1 MAYDVIRTVEGGI
14 ERIVYKPHQPKYQTP
29 IVMQHGMWHG
39 AWCWADWQ
47 KTLAELGWES
57 HTHSLPGHAGSPVQ
71 RPIRWCTLGYYL
83 RFVRAEV
90 ARQPRKP
97 VLMGHSMGGALT
109 QWYLK
114 KVGDDLPAAVLVA
127 SWNSHEMLSSVA
139 HVSYRDPLG
148 IALCILN
155 LTTAPSMRNPEST
168 AKILLSDRA
177 IVSPE
182 ELHKKVG
189 PESMWVLLQYLP
201 LLWTPLRNPRTPLLW
216 MIPDA
221 DHAVLPGAQ
230 TRSARFYGADTIHV
244 PGAGHNVMMEPN
256 HVELAHQIH
265 EWLLAK
271 GVD

>member
-1 MAYDVIRTVEGGI
+1 MTYDIIHTVETGI
-14 ERIVYKPHQPKYQTP
+14 ERVVYRPHQPKFKTP
-29 IVMQHGMWHG
+29 ILMQHGMWHG

-57 HTHSLPGHAGSPVQ
+57 HAHSLPGHAGSPVQ

-83 RFVRAEV
+83 RFWAAEV
-90 ARQPRKP
+90 ARQSRKP

-139 HVSYRDPLG
+139 HVGYRDPVGL
-148 IALCILN
+148 ALSLLN
-155 LTTAPSMRNPEST
+155 LTTAPIMRNPVSA
-168 AKILLSDRA
+168 AKVLLSDRA
-177 IVSPE
+177 IISPE
-182 ELHKKVG
+182 ELYEKVG

-201 LLWTPLRNPRTPLLW
+201 LLWTPLKNPRTPLLW
-216 MIPDA
+216 MIPDS
-221 DHAVLPGAQ
+221 DHAVLPGTQA
-230 TRSARFYGADTIHV
+230 RSARFYHADTIHV
-244 PGAGHNVMMEPN
+244 PGAGHNVMMEPD
-256 HVELAHQIH
+256 HVELAGRIH
-265 EWLLAK
+265 EWLVAK